1 LAVSVVVAGC
11 AIPVAWH
18 IQTAEQKGKWNPI
31 WFRLLRLLQP
41 AIPSNWSVFVLT
53 DSGLYSK
60 ILYQKVSKEFK
71 WLAMMRI
78 HGSQGLFKAK
88 GSRHWLTLRDLVT
101 SGMTARVLEG
111 KCFKGKKLTCTLSL
125 QWAVEYDHPCL
136 IVTNLRPQQVRHQ
149 IYSIRY
155 WIECGFK
162 DIKRGLFHWEQTKMV
177 CPQRVE
183 RLWLVI
189 SISLL
194 WLTAVGDAASDL
206 PQWDSL
212 HHARPQARILSTP
225 VLGWVEMILSLL
237 KGESLSYGYLNPYP
251 WLPIPET

>member
-1 LAVSVVVAGC
+1 
-11 AIPVAWH
+11 
-18 IQTAEQKGKWNPI
+18 
-31 WFRLLRLLQP
+31 
-41 AIPSNWSVFVLT
+41 
-53 DSGLYSK
+53 
-60 ILYQKVSKEFK
+60 
-71 WLAMMRI
+71 
-78 HGSQGLFKAK
+78 
-88 GSRHWLTLRDLVT
+88 
-101 SGMTARVLEG
+101 MT
-111 KCFKGKKLTCTLSL
+111 
-125 QWAVEYDHPCL
+125 
-136 IVTNLRPQQVRHQ
+136 
-149 IYSIRY
+149 
-155 WIECGFK
+155 
-162 DIKRGLFHWEQTKMV
+162 

-194 WLTAVGDAASDL
+194 WLTAVGDVDSDL